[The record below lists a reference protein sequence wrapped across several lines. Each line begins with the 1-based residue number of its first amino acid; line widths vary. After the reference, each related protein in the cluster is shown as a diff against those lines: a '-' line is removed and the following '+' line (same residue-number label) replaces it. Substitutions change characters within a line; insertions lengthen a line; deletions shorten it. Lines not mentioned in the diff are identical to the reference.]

1 MFTKGEKQKAA
12 AVKVFCRRLGI
23 IAIDSMKM
31 IVVLIIWKKISL
43 KNQLFTVFHRRRKNI
58 SVIKLSFASES
69 SSLGHQA
76 TWSINT
82 GPWPINNAQSIVYNF
97 ICSPPSSC
105 VAYRSK
111 ENILLV
117 ITWTSPLDI
126 PKFLSCFSEMG
137 YLVEPP

>member
-1 MFTKGEKQKAA
+1 MFIEGEKQKAE

-23 IAIDSMKM
+23 TAIDSMKM
-31 IVVLIIWKKISL
+31 IVVLIIWKKIRV
-43 KNQLFTVFHRRRKNI
+43 KKQLFTVFHRRRKNI

-76 TWSINT
+76 TRSINT

-105 VAYRSK
+105 VAYPSK
-111 ENILLV
+111 ENIV
-117 ITWTSPLDI
+117 SDYLDVY
-126 PKFLSCFSEMG
+126 LSF
-137 YLVEPP
+137 P